1 MKGMRRLLGLPLLA
15 ASLTAAPSSG
25 APQRADTIDLDVV
38 AVDRRAQPVIDLKPG
53 ELEVWINDFRIPIQT
68 VSFVSPQSGGRGTTI
83 VLVLDDMSVHP
94 ASVPRIRDAA
104 KRFVERLQPGDQVAV
119 VSLNGDAM
127 KATADRAALLK
138 AIDQHHSQSLPIRFD
153 HAAQHVFRTVTALAR
168 QIAEAPGGRKAI
180 VMIGSGWL
188 FDRPVPPPT
197 ASIDLRPDWVDA
209 MRATANAHASV
220 YVIDPAGVG
229 TAPVTGGSSGFARE
243 TGGFAFMNT
252 NDLAG
257 VADRILS
264 ELRTYYVLT
273 VENPPVGKKAELRE
287 VRVKVQRRGVTVR
300 ARRGIAAAR

>member
-1 MKGMRRLLGLPLLA
+1 MKPIQRLLALPLLI
-15 ASLTAAPSSG
+15 ASLAAT
-25 APQRADTIDLDVV
+25 APQRADTLELEVV
-38 AVDRRAQPVIDLKPG
+38 ALDGRAQPVRDVAPR
-53 ELEVWINDFRIPIQT
+53 ELEVWINDFQIPIKT
-68 VSFVSPQSGGRGTTI
+68 VSFVSPQTGGGGTTI

-94 ASVPRIRDAA
+94 ASVPRIREAA
-104 KRFVERLQPGDQVAV
+104 QAFVERLQPGDRMAV

-127 KATADRAALLK
+127 KATDERAALLK
-138 AIDQHHSQSLPIRFD
+138 AIDRHHARSLPIRFD
-153 HAAQHVFRTVTALAR
+153 HAAQQVFRTVTALSR

-220 YVIDPAGVG
+220 YVIDPGGVG

-252 NDLAG
+252 NDLDG
-257 VADRILS
+257 VADRVLS

-273 VENPPVGKKAELRE
+273 VENPPVGKKADLRE
-287 VRVKVQRRGVTVR
+287 VDVKVQRRGVTVR
-300 ARRGIAAAR
+300 ARRGIPAPG